1 MADLT
6 GKVAIVTGGSRGI
19 GVAIATQLAE
29 AGAKVYAVSRTLD
42 AVSSVAKSLTENGF
56 SAFAKACDV
65 SDLDQV
71 QSVFK
76 EISDEAGSID
86 ILVNNAGVTRDTLLL
101 RMSESD
107 WDFVMNINLK
117 GAFNGIKGVVRPMM
131 KKRFGRIINISSV
144 VGLTGNAGQINYAA
158 SKSGLLG
165 LTKSAAKELAS
176 RNITV
181 NCIAPGYI
189 ETDMTTSL
197 ADDVKENLIQQIPL
211 GRIGTGDDVAS
222 LIRFLAGDQAGYIT
236 GQTFAVDGG
245 MTMI

>member
-1 MADLT
+1 MSNFSDQ
-6 GKVAIVTGGSRGI
+6 VAIVTGASRGI
-19 GVAIATQLAE
+19 GKSITETLAKS
-29 AGAKVYAVSRTLD
+29 GAHVYLLSRSQNAVS
-42 AVSSVAKSLTENGF
+42 AVSEDLNSQGWSTKAR
-56 SAFAKACDV
+56 ACDV
-65 SDLDQV
+65 SDFDQV

-76 EISDEAGSID
+76 SIAEEAGGIH

-101 RMSESD
+101 RMTEAD
-107 WDFVMNINLK
+107 WDFVLDINLK
-117 GAFNGIKGVVRPMM
+117 GAFNGIKAVVRPMM
-131 KKRFGRIINISSV
+131 KNRFGRIINISSV

-165 LTKSAAKELAS
+165 LTKSTARELAS

-189 ETDMTTSL
+189 ETDMTGSL
-197 ADDVKENLIQQIPL
+197 APEAKENLIKQIPL
-211 GRIGTGDDVAS
+211 GRIGTGSDIAELV
-222 LIRFLAGDQAGYIT
+222 RFLAGDQAGYIT